1 MKLTP
6 DDIRNQLFK
15 TQFKGFDKEDVLTY
29 LQLVADDLEIYQRES
44 ALLKD
49 QLKKLIDLSG
59 KLQDHIKT
67 QSQDKKYTKEEAMLE
82 GEKIIQK
89 ARNQAREIREV
100 TAKEAYEMENKIL
113 QLEARKNQLMKDLK

>member
-1 MKLTP
+1 MRLTP
-6 DDIRNQLFK
+6 YDIRNQQFK
-15 TQFKGFDKEDVLTY
+15 TKLKGFDKEDVLMY
-29 LQLVADDLEIYQRES
+29 LQLVADDLEFYQRET
-44 ALLKD
+44 ALLKN

-59 KLQDHIKT
+59 KLQGHIKA